1 MSDIKID
8 DIRRQ
13 LEDIGVKSHLN
24 DRQQTDKTGAG
35 SGQRF
40 SDILKNAVDG
50 VNDDQLKGQQAI
62 KDFMSGKETSLHN
75 TLLSLEKAEI
85 SFKLMMQVRGKL
97 MEAYQQIMRTS
108 V

>member
-1 MSDIKID
+1 MSDIRID

-13 LEDIGVKSHLN
+13 LEDIGVKSQLK
-24 DRQQTDKTGAG
+24 DLQQTEKTGAG
-35 SGQRF
+35 QSF
-40 SDILKNAVDG
+40 SDILKNAVEG
-50 VNDDQLKGQQAI
+50 VNDDQLNAEQSI
-62 KDFMSGKETSLHN
+62 KDFMSGKETNLHN

-97 MEAYQQIMRTS
+97 MDAYQQIMRTS

>member
-1 MSDIKID
+1 MAEIKID

-13 LEDIGVKSHLN
+13 LEDISIKSQLN
-24 DRQQTDKTGAG
+24 RETEKPGESFSSILNNAISDVNQ
-35 SGQRF
+35 GQ
-40 SDILKNAVDG
+40 LEA
-50 VNDDQLKGQQAI
+50 DQSI
-62 KDFMSGKETSLHN
+62 RDYMTGKETNLHN
-75 TLLSLEKAEI
+75 TLISLEKADL

>member
-13 LEDIGVKSHLN
+13 LEDISIKSRLTG
-24 DRQQTDKTGAG
+24 QTEKPEQ
-35 SGQRF
+35 SF
-40 SDILKNAVDG
+40 SSILQNAVNE
-50 VNDDQLKGQQAI
+50 VNQEQLEGDKAI
-62 KDFMSGKETSLHN
+62 QNYMTGKETSLHN
-75 TLLSLEKAEI
+75 TLISLEKADI

-97 MEAYQQIMRTS
+97 MDAYQQIMRTS